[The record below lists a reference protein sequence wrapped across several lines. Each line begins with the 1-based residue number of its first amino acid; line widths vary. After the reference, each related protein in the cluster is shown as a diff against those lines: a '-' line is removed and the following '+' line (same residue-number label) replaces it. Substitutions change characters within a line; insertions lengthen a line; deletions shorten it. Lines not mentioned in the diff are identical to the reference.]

1 MTKILIDRTKA
12 YTDYYEL
19 GSSRSLEKLHG
30 ELHSVDPAIT
40 PSYDTLKLWCSK
52 DNWVERCLITDKAV
66 SDGLLDT
73 LVPEWVKIKAELLSI
88 LLDQIKKG
96 KDKGIEP
103 ENVKD
108 MTMAIKEVRQMVGDE
123 NIKRI
128 DLKAE
133 LEQPQAIEFV
143 LYDADNVRRD
153 MKTREPTEY
162 QPGDDNQPTTKIM
175 MPDNHREPETT

>member
-103 ENVKD
+103 ENVRD
-108 MTMAIKEVRQMVGDE
+108 LTLLIKEVRSLIGDE
-123 NIKRI
+123 NIKRL

-133 LEQPQAIEFV
+133 LTPPQAIEFV
-143 LYDADNVRRD
+143 MYDADGVRRD
-153 MKTREPTEY
+153 IGTKEPTEY
-162 QPGDDNQPTTKIM
+162 QPGDEDEPTTRIM
-175 MPDNHREPETT
+175 LPNNNREN

>member
-66 SDGLLDT
+66 SDGLLET

-88 LLDQIKKG
+88 LLAQIKKG

-103 ENVKD
+103 ENIRD
-108 MTMAIKEVRQMVGDE
+108 MTLLIKELRSLVGDE
-123 NIKRI
+123 NIKRL

-133 LEQPQAIEFV
+133 LEPPQSIEFV
-143 LYDADNVRRD
+143 MYDSDGVRRD
-153 MKTREPTEY
+153 AGTGEPKPSEEPADH
-162 QPGDDNQPTTKIM
+162 QIM
-175 MPDNHREPETT
+175 LPDNHRESRKI